1 MYKVALCSAF
11 ILLASCSRDGI
22 ECDNESIK
30 KAVVKK
36 IGETLTET
44 LSAESVDVV
53 KIDSISTTGSKS
65 ETGKN
70 CQADIL
76 IKVKKSKYNADY
88 DVKLG

>member
-1 MYKVALCSAF
+1 MYKVVLCSAF
-11 ILLASCSRDGI
+11 VLLASCTKDGI

-36 IGETLTET
+36 IGET